1 MAEAMFGYLRDT
13 ARSNSMGTAMSSGK
27 APDVRGVGSPTR
39 RTVYSICGMC
49 VARCP
54 IEVTVGG
61 GRVTWLR
68 GNPNDKGIGESMCA
82 RGAAGIPFEYDDE
95 RPQTPLIRTGA
106 RGAGGWRRASW
117 DEALDHIAD
126 RLRETGGEFGARGIA
141 LSDRGGP
148 FTDLTRAFVQALG
161 SPNYFNHDAS
171 CASNAHNAARSL
183 FGIGRGG
190 FAPDIKHARHIVLYG
205 RNMAESIKVKEVKEF
220 MGALGRGM
228 RCTYIDP
235 RVSTTACKATRYWQ
249 VRPNS
254 DYALNLA
261 IIHEVLKEEVYDKE
275 FVARFVSGMDA
286 LREAVRDTT
295 PEWQERHTGIAA
307 GEIRAFVR
315 EIAEDAPQV
324 IFHPGWM
331 VSRHKQSFHVSRTAL
346 ILNALMGSIEVEGGI
361 VIAKTPEDIGRKGL
375 KKLIERTPKV
385 TEPRADGAG
394 TTHPQWDAAAGMAHR
409 IYAAMETGKPYP
421 VRAYFAY
428 RHDPLTG
435 MPDPPALQKALDKLK
450 LLVVIDVNWSETAWF
465 ADVILPEATYLER
478 ANILTQNNGARPG
491 FGMRDQALAPR
502 FDSRPAWWIFREI
515 LRRLGIAEA
524 LDFESIEELWDYQ
537 LEGTGVTVAQM
548 RETGIVSLADKPFLF
563 SRDQLKFKTPSGKI
577 EIDSEV
583 LKKAGLPSLAP
594 YQPRESPTGDR
605 FHLMF
610 GHSPVMSGGQS
621 LNNPVLGDLASPN
634 PLWINDVRA
643 RALNIGDGDEVLI
656 SSESYS
662 AYMTAHVTP
671 LIHPDAVFML
681 HGYGRTV
688 PLQTRACGL
697 GVADQ
702 RLQHGKLY
710 EFDPAG
716 GGNAMTEAI
725 VRVQRHRGAGK

>member
-1 MAEAMFGYLRDT
+1 MNR
-13 ARSNSMGTAMSSGK
+13 GK
-27 APDVRGVGSPTR
+27 APNVKSVGVPGR
-39 RTVYSICGMC
+39 HTVYSVCGMC

-54 IEVTVGG
+54 IEVTVENGK
-61 GRVTWLR
+61 VAWLR
-68 GNPNDKGIGESMCA
+68 GNPNDKGQGESLCA
-82 RGAAGIPFEYDDE
+82 RGAAAIPFEYDDE

-117 DEALDHIAD
+117 DEALDTIAD
-126 RLRETGGEFGARGIA
+126 KLQEVVAEFGARSIA

-161 SPNYFNHDAS
+161 SPNYFDHDAS
-171 CASNAHNAARSL
+171 CARNAHNAARSIY
-183 FGIGRGG
+183 GYGRTALG
-190 FAPDIKHARHIVLYG
+190 FDMKNTKHLVLYG

-220 MGALGRGM
+220 MAALAGGM

-261 IIHEVLKEEVYDKE
+261 IIHEVLKQEVYDKA
-275 FVARFVSGMDA
+275 FVERFVSGMDY
-286 LREAVRDTT
+286 LRQAVKDTS
-295 PEWQERHTGIAA
+295 PEWQEEHTGIPAA
-307 GEIRAFVR
+307 EIRAFVA
-315 EIAEDAPQV
+315 EIAQDAPKV

-331 VSRHKQSFHVSRTAL
+331 VSRHKQSFYVSRTAL
-346 ILNALMGSIEVEGGI
+346 ILNALMGSIEVKGGI
-361 VIAKTPEDIGRKGL
+361 VIAKSPEDIGKKGL
-375 KKLIERTPKV
+375 KKLIDRTPKV
-385 TEPRADGAG
+385 KEERADGAG
-394 TTHPQWDAAAGMAHR
+394 SKYPQWDAVAGMAHQ
-409 IYAAMETGKPYP
+409 IYRAMETGDPYP

-428 RHDPLTG
+428 RHDPLTC

-450 LLVVIDVNWSETAWF
+450 LLVAIDVNYSETAWF
-465 ADVILPEATYLER
+465 ADVILPESTYLER
-478 ANILTQNNGARPG
+478 ANILLQNNGPRPN

-502 FDSRPAWWIFREI
+502 FDSRPAWWIFRE
-515 LRRLGIAEA
+515 LLSRMGQEDA
-524 LDFESIEELWDYQ
+524 LDFETIEELWDYQ

-548 RETGIVSLADKPFLF
+548 RETGILSLADKPTLF
-563 SRDQLKFKTPSGKI
+563 TRDQLKFKTPSGKVEI
-577 EIDSEV
+577 ESES
-583 LKKAGLPSLAP
+583 LNKAGLPSLAP
-594 YQPRESPTGDR
+594 YQPREIPTGDR

-621 LNNPVLGDLASPN
+621 LNNPILGDLAGPN
-634 PLWINDVRA
+634 PLWINEERA
-643 RALNIGDGDEVLI
+643 KALGITDGEEVLI

-662 AYMTAHVTP
+662 AYMTARVTP
-671 LIHPDAVFML
+671 LIHRDAVFML
-681 HGYGRTV
+681 HGFGRTV

-702 RLQHGKLY
+702 RLQHGRLY
-710 EFDPAG
+710 DFDPAG

-725 VRVQRHRGAGK
+725 VQIRRKGGAK